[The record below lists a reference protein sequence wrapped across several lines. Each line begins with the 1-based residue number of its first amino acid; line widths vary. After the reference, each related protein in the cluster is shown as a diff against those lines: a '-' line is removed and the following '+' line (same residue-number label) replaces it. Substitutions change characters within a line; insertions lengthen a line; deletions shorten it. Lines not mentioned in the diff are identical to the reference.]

1 MDFWF
6 LFSIACAIFYG
17 GHSALVK
24 HVMTRVHFF
33 LITWACACFSLP
45 LFSVVLYSQ
54 GLPEIQSGFISYFL
68 ISLAINFVTWPL
80 FVLAIREADIS
91 LVMPLLAFTPV
102 FILGVE
108 WILRSRFP
116 EINGLSGIVLI
127 VSGAYVLNLSSIRQG
142 IFTPIR
148 ALLKNRGAVYMLGV
162 SALWSVSATIEYFT
176 VTHSSPYFYPTLLN
190 GALAILF
197 TPFLYVF
204 MKEPMKVVSQR
215 GNWIWLLG
223 IGTFWALMIIFQ
235 MMALEVT
242 DLVNYVISIKR
253 AGMIVS
259 VLIGW
264 LCFSEKQ
271 ILFRMIGA
279 VLMLIGVFFI
289 RLG

>member
-1 MDFWF
+1 MDLWF
-6 LFSIACAIFYG
+6 LFSIACAVFYG

-24 HVMTRVHFF
+24 HVMDRVHFF
-33 LITWACACFSLP
+33 LITWACACFSMP
-45 LFSVVLYSQ
+45 IFFAVLYVQ
-54 GLPEIQSGFISYFL
+54 GLPDIQSGFMTYFL
-68 ISLAINFVTWPL
+68 VSLVINFLTWPL

-108 WILRSRFP
+108 WVLRSRFP
-116 EINGLSGIVLI
+116 GAAGLSGIALI
-127 VSGAYVLNLSSIRQG
+127 VSGAYVLNLGSIRQG
-142 IFTPIR
+142 IFAPIR
-148 ALLKNRGAVYMLGV
+148 ALMNNSGALYMLGV
-162 SALWSVSATIEYFT
+162 SVLWSVSATIEYFT

-190 GALAILF
+190 GSLAILF

-204 MKEPMKVVSQR
+204 MNEPMKTVGR
-215 GNWIWLLG
+215 KGNWIWLLG
-223 IGTFWALMIIFQ
+223 VGSFWALMIIFQ
-235 MMALEVT
+235 MMALDVT

-264 LCFSEKQ
+264 LCFSEKH

-289 RLG
+289 RIG